1 MIFWWSW
8 TKKKTTPQW
17 DSWFGKDTCEFATF
31 LLSLDLPAAGYFSW
45 NCGTCQLPDSV
56 TDEWTRW
63 SNPEKGFANRH
74 IKGWKSFLSFL
85 KARYKSSNFNF
96 HQQLNKITTKTVKNQ
111 LHRRWAGHKRIV
123 NEPLITC
130 NMRGFTP
137 KFCLYA
143 MKQCS
148 WVLWGRVSSC
158 DFLCVNCDIRNKF
171 LGFSFSFWMMATGG

>member
-1 MIFWWSW
+1 MRFVIWKRHMWVCHFSTFIRSTSSW
-8 TKKKTTPQW
+8 I
-17 DSWFGKDTCEFATF
+17 
-31 LLSLDLPAAGYFSW
+31 LLLELWYLPAAG
-45 NCGTCQLPDSV
+45 QRD
-56 TDEWTRW
+56 RW
-63 SNPEKGFANRH
+63 MNKMIKSRKRFANRH